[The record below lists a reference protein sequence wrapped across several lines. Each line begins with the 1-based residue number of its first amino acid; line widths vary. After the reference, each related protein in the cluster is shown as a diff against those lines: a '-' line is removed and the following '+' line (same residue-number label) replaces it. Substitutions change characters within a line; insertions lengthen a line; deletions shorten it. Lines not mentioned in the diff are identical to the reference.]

1 MIILRKNRS
10 QEYKIIFI
18 EKNIMKRRKNM
29 LVGSTK
35 KFRISYYLSSFIP
48 SYMFL
53 LIILLVQH
61 YETTSNF
68 LPLTLKLTSKKV
80 VFILI
85 LILFILSCLS
95 LCYVKVVLKNIS
107 NNSSSRGIRQGYIT
121 RNYNV
126 GMREFLLS
134 VLIPIMTTI
143 SVQDSPI
150 TGLISMLF
158 LQIILYLFYSNSS
171 EYLPN
176 VSIQLISYSV
186 LIAIDTK
193 DNREVY
199 IFSKTEKV
207 SDLVNG
213 NTEFVYF
220 GNINKNSQIGLIIEG
235 EENEN

>member
-1 MIILRKNRS
+1 
-10 QEYKIIFI
+10 
-18 EKNIMKRRKNM
+18 M

-48 SYMFL
+48 SYMFS

-220 GNINKNSQIGLIIEG
+220 GNINKNSQIGLIIEW
-235 EENEN
+235 EENENWCNRSIFGRVFKSYWI

>member
-143 SVQDSPI
+143 SVQDIPRIDLENNKIYVDDKSVKI
-150 TGLISMLF
+150 FAAMLNNE
-158 LQIILYLFYSNSS
+158 IIQKLL
-171 EYLPN
+171 
-176 VSIQLISYSV
+176 
-186 LIAIDTK
+186 D
-193 DNREVY
+193 
-199 IFSKTEKV
+199 EK
-207 SDLVNG
+207 
-213 NTEFVYF
+213 
-220 GNINKNSQIGLIIEG
+220 IEIPYYQ
-235 EENEN
+235 E